1 MSIHLTPVTP
11 PEPAVLTLTTG
22 PRGEEQAL
30 IARVLAGDRIAERE
44 LYDAHATCVFRL
56 AYRMCGN
63 AEQARDL
70 TQESFI
76 RVFAQLPRFRGEA
89 ALSSWVYRVALSVVA
104 NGRRRERRRET
115 TDIDTIGPIAD
126 ERVPDADAD
135 LKVKLFAAIDALP
148 EIYRVTMVMHDIEGF
163 THVEIA
169 EATGVAVGTS
179 KSRLSIARARLRA
192 TLAPFMKE

>member
-1 MSIHLTPVTP
+1 MTP
-11 PEPAVLTLTTG
+11 PEPAALTLSTG

-44 LYDAHATCVFRL
+44 LYDAHATRVFRL
-56 AYRMCGN
+56 AFRMCGN
-63 AEQARDL
+63 TEQARDL

-76 RVFAQLPRFRGEA
+76 RVFAQLPRFRGDS
-89 ALSSWVYRVALSVVA
+89 ALSTWVYRVALSVVA

-115 TDIDTIGPIAD
+115 TDIETIGPIPD
-126 ERVPDADAD
+126 ERVAEADPD
-135 LKVKLFAAIDALP
+135 LKVQLFAAIDALP
-148 EIYRVTMVMHDIEGF
+148 EIYRVTVVMHDVEGF
-163 THVEIA
+163 THLDIA

>member
-1 MSIHLTPVTP
+1 VTP
-11 PEPAVLTLTTG
+11 PEPAALTLSTG
-22 PRGEEQAL
+22 PRSEEQAL

-44 LYDAHATCVFRL
+44 LYDAHVTRVFRL

-63 AEQARDL
+63 TEHARDL

-76 RVFAQLPRFRGEA
+76 RVFTQLPRFRGDS
-89 ALSSWVYRVALSVVA
+89 ALSTWVFRVALSVVS

-115 TDIDTIGPIAD
+115 ADIDAIGPIAD
-126 ERVPDADAD
+126 ERVADAD
-135 LKVKLFAAIDALP
+135 PDLRERLHAAIDALP

-163 THVEIA
+163 THIDIA

>member
-1 MSIHLTPVTP
+1 VTP
-11 PEPAVLTLTTG
+11 PEPAALTLDTG

-44 LYDAHATCVFRL
+44 LYDAHVTRVFRL

-63 AEQARDL
+63 TEQARDL
-70 TQESFI
+70 VQESFI
-76 RVFAQLPRFRGEA
+76 RVFAQLPRFRGDA
-89 ALSSWVYRVALSVVA
+89 ALSTWVYRVALSVVA
-104 NGRRRERRRET
+104 NGRRRERRRERD
-115 TDIDTIGPIAD
+115 TDIDSIGPIAD
-126 ERVPDADAD
+126 ERVAEADPD
-135 LKVKLFAAIDALP
+135 LKEQLHAAIDALP
-148 EIYRVTMVMHDIEGF
+148 EIYRVTVVMHDVEGF
-163 THVEIA
+163 THIDIA